1 MGTTGRTL
9 KRKQGVGLT
18 SRALSHLAFQD
29 SEAYLGTAGLD
40 TTPRAL
46 VGISPQHRRAAAR
59 IGLPKVVRTMF
70 ILTMTI
76 PIQSGSHGATRP

>member
-1 MGTTGRTL
+1 MGL
-9 KRKQGVGLT
+9 A

-29 SEAYLGTAGLD
+29 SETYLGTAGLD
-40 TTPRAL
+40 TTPRTL

-70 ILTMTI
+70 ILMVTI
-76 PIQSGSHGATRP
+76 SIQSGSHGVTRP